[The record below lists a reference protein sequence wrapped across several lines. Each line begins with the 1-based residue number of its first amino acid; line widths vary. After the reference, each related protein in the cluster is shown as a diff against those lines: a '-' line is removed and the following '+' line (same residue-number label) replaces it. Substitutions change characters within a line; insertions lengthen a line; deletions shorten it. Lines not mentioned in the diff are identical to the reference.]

1 MTIVFLLIILAILY
15 ITQLYFNK
23 NFLLKLL
30 TVTYLFFVASAMYFS
45 LDTYK
50 GWPTSE
56 KVKEGVLVFVIV
68 DEPTE
73 VSEGAI
79 YIWVRDSEV
88 KFFWYQWIGYTPKDE
103 PRSFILPYTK
113 QTAKTFREAKKKI
126 EEGKFV
132 LLEEESEPSNEL
144 NGSESEGEADGN
156 GKNGN
161 MNDYDED
168 YKVPHLKIV
177 EPEELLKKEG
187 NQ

>member
-23 NFLLKLL
+23 SFTVKLL

-50 GWPTSE
+50 GWPTNE
-56 KVKEGVLVFVIV
+56 KVKEGILTFVII

-79 YIWVRDSEV
+79 YIWVRNSEV
-88 KFFWYQWIGYTPKDE
+88 KFFWYQWLGYSPKDE
-103 PRSFILPYTK
+103 PRSFVLPYTK
-113 QTAKTFREAKKKI
+113 QTAKKFREAKKNL

-132 LLEEESEPSNEL
+132 LLEEGKEPENETASNK
-144 NGSESEGEADGN
+144 SEGEADGN
-156 GKNGN
+156 GKNSN
-161 MNDYDED
+161 MNEYEDD
-168 YKVPHLKIV
+168 YKVPHLKII
-177 EPEELLKKEG
+177 EPRDLLKKEG
-187 NQ
+187 N